1 MLECPKFNL
10 HKMEMVI
17 NSKYAYFE
25 SVALCSVAIS
35 ADQYY
40 WKNGSCI
47 TSLLFKPESTL
58 WDFHRVVL
66 VGHLHDDVI

>member
-1 MLECPKFNL
+1 MLECPKFNP

-35 ADQYY
+35 ADQCC
-40 WKNGSCI
+40 WKNGSCT
-47 TSLLFKPESTL
+47 TSLLFKLKSIL
-58 WDFHRVVL
+58 WGFHIVVL
-66 VGHLHDDVI
+66 VGHLHNDVI

>member
-1 MLECPKFNL
+1 MLECPKFNP

-35 ADQYY
+35 ADQYC
-40 WKNGSCI
+40 WKNGSA
-47 TSLLFKPESTL
+47 
-58 WDFHRVVL
+58 
-66 VGHLHDDVI
+66 LHNFPIVQA